1 MVTSTTKDKRDWSKY
16 NESLVN
22 RGSLTL
28 FVSKD
33 FARDWYVRHDEK
45 TPRKRGGQPK
55 YTDAAILAMQSLRF
69 LFHQP
74 LRSIE
79 GFVRSLVAMMKL
91 DLEVPDYT
99 TIALK
104 FKEIKVKLPLIPRD
118 RNGYVGSLDSTG
130 FKIHGQGEWNRKK
143 HKQTDRADWV
153 KMHIAIDNE
162 SMEILAVETTADDV
176 QDPEVFTSLIDAL
189 PGTPSTIM
197 GDGAYDTFAAYERAH
212 ADGFDLIA
220 PPRENA
226 ITYPNSDA
234 PHVLAR
240 NTHVAYYQSKGMY
253 AWANKNDYWQRNK
266 VETTMS
272 RFVTTFSDRISS
284 RKVQSQKNEII
295 LKCQILNILMA
306 QNNVYQDSAA

>member
-104 FKEIKVKLPLIPRD
+104 CRPKNSYLGSKLPRI
-118 RNGYVGSLDSTG
+118 TE
-130 FKIHGQGEWNRKK
+130 F
-143 HKQTDRADWV
+143 
-153 KMHIAIDNE
+153 
-162 SMEILAVETTADDV
+162 
-176 QDPEVFTSLIDAL
+176 FTSYRPALIHN
-189 PGTPSTIM
+189 PK
-197 GDGAYDTFAAYERAH
+197 
-212 ADGFDLIA
+212 
-220 PPRENA
+220 
-226 ITYPNSDA
+226 
-234 PHVLAR
+234 
-240 NTHVAYYQSKGMY
+240 VA
-253 AWANKNDYWQRNK
+253 
-266 VETTMS
+266 
-272 RFVTTFSDRISS
+272 
-284 RKVQSQKNEII
+284 
-295 LKCQILNILMA
+295 
-306 QNNVYQDSAA
+306 

>member
-1 MVTSTTKDKRDWSKY
+1 VVTSTTKDKRDWSKY

-69 LFHQP
+69 LFRQP

-104 FKEIKVKLPLIPRD
+104 FKEMKVKLPLIPRD
-118 RNGYVGSLDSTG
+118 RNGYVGSLNSTG
-130 FKIHGQGEWNRKK
+130 F
-143 HKQTDRADWV
+143 
-153 KMHIAIDNE
+153 
-162 SMEILAVETTADDV
+162 
-176 QDPEVFTSLIDAL
+176 
-189 PGTPSTIM
+189 
-197 GDGAYDTFAAYERAH
+197 
-212 ADGFDLIA
+212 
-220 PPRENA
+220 NA
-226 ITYPNSDA
+226 
-234 PHVLAR
+234 
-240 NTHVAYYQSKGMY
+240 
-253 AWANKNDYWQRNK
+253 
-266 VETTMS
+266 
-272 RFVTTFSDRISS
+272 
-284 RKVQSQKNEII
+284 
-295 LKCQILNILMA
+295 
-306 QNNVYQDSAA
+306 